1 MFCNIDDKN
10 ADGTVTNHFTR
21 GMTAVLTVK

>member
-10 ADGTVTNHFTR
+10 ADGTTLNHFR
-21 GMTAVLTVK
+21 KGMVATITVI